1 MKTTIDLD
9 DRKLRRLMK
18 LTGLK
23 TRKDTIDF
31 ALTEAERL
39 ARVRKLFAKPFYVD
53 PAGFVIEPGY
63 DVMKMR
69 KLEMPTHASH

>member
-9 DRKLRRLMK
+9 DKKLRRLMK

-23 TRKDTIDF
+23 TRKETIDF

-39 ARVRKLFAKPFYVD
+39 AKIRSIFAKSFYVD
-53 PAGFVIEPGY
+53 PSKQTIASGY
-63 DVMKMR
+63 DVMEMR
-69 KLEMPTHASH
+69 KLEKPSHAAD

>member
-9 DRKLRRLMK
+9 DKKLRRLMK

-23 TRKDTIDF
+23 TRKETIDY

-39 ARVRKLFAKPFYVD
+39 ARIRNVFAKPFYVD
-53 PAGFVIEPGY
+53 PSSHIIEPGY
-63 DVMKMR
+63 DVIKMR
-69 KLEMPTHASH
+69 KLEKRTHASH